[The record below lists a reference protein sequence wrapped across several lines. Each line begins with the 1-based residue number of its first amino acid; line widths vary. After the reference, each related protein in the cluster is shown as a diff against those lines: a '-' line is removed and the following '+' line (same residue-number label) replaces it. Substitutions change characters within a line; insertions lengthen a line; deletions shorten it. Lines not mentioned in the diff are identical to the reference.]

1 MYTLTYKDKSVKGLH
16 VVGKK
21 KQEDIP
27 DQSHLLIALMKEKR
41 RHVYGNISKGD
52 NV

>member
-21 KQEDIP
+21 NQEDIP
-27 DQSHLLIALMKEKR
+27 DQIHLLIALMKK
-41 RHVYGNISKGD
+41 KF
-52 NV
+52 